1 MNNFNIYLIAFI
13 RMYRV
18 YKLVLFTNTND
29 ISETGQVYFLT
40 EYSTHKKCEVYC
52 NNFLLLVNEVL
63 QW

>member
-1 MNNFNIYLIAFI
+1 
-13 RMYRV
+13 MYRV

-40 EYSTHKKCEVYC
+40 EYSTHKNVKFTVTT
-52 NNFLLLVNEVL
+52 FLLLVNEVL